1 MRRSALFF
9 ALALACVRAVPA
21 SRQTPSVPPSA
32 ATPAPS
38 LATIPTEPTL
48 SFLDEN
54 SGDESGA
61 SRVTTAPDA
70 NVCTVADDNIERAAQ
85 AVLAA
90 SPPTGSA
97 PRYTPWDHRTPPRHL
112 DRVMRRFRLRSS
124 EREILTRNGFVVLA
138 REERP
143 GFADA
148 LHDVYRSE
156 LPLYVS
162 ADAVFNA
169 VFRSNDALIADLEAW
184 RLAPTLDH
192 ALSAA
197 HAALPAAAASYPPE
211 VARDLDVYL
220 TVARSLLANTA
231 VRSRLGTDAEAAALV
246 LKANEAREFIPVE
259 LFGRTRMVD
268 FSQYT
273 PRGHYASR
281 PSLAPYFRSAMW
293 LSRLEFNLVSRS
305 SRSSAPG
312 FSPDPTETPRETVV
326 AVALSDLL
334 DRAGVTGD
342 VARLDRAWSLLAGPR
357 EDISLTQLA
366 ELRTSANVTDLRAPD
381 VAAKIRAAIGDRFQR
396 TARTHY
402 MPQGSDVLPAIASM
416 LGPRINPDTA
426 MTRPIVHSVVN
437 DRYDLGAGDVAY
449 ALGHDRA
456 LGLLA
461 SDLQEH
467 PTLRAQLDV
476 AREIAHRPHPGND
489 LYGAWYDAV
498 LALGER
504 PEGTLPSFMATEAF
518 GDLRM
523 SSALNAYGQLRHNYV
538 LMAGQSYDEGGC
550 VIPDAWVEPAPALY
564 DALIAYAEH
573 GAAAAH
579 ELADASDNLRN
590 AQTYFTTLAARLRVL
605 RAIVRDELAGRPLS
619 PEALRFLSMVV
630 EITPGSSDGPP
641 TYTGWYFDLFRGRVS
656 EGLADAHY
664 VADWYTSSNT
674 GNVAYLGAKG
684 PRMGVFVVDVGG
696 VPRAFVGPVAST
708 YEYRGPLSHRLNDEE
723 ARALTTVS
731 APWEAGYT
739 APAPAVPPLAVSAS
753 FDEENPDTSPLRITL
768 RSTRALGRVT
778 VELLDHHHVPF
789 RELAASVGARPTNLS
804 VRLGRGQYVAALAV
818 KAGEFRAVIPM
829 RWYGGGGTFGGI
841 SAE

>member
-9 ALALACVRAVPA
+9 VLSLACVSSA
-21 SRQTPSVPPSA
+21 SGPRHTPSAVVAPTPP
-32 ATPAPS
+32 P
-38 LATIPTEPTL
+38 ATIPAEAPL
-48 SFLDEN
+48 SFLDGSEVEDP
-54 SGDESGA
+54 GG
-61 SRVTTAPDA
+61 SRVATAPDA
-70 NVCTVADDNIERAAQ
+70 NVCAVADDNIERAAQ
-85 AVLAA
+85 TVLAA
-90 SPPTGSA
+90 PPPTGPA
-97 PRYTPWDHRTPPRHL
+97 PHYAPWDHRTPPRHL
-112 DRVMRRFRLRSS
+112 DRVMRRFRLRPT
-124 EREILTRNGFVVLA
+124 ERELLTRNGFVVLA

-162 ADAVFNA
+162 VDAVFNA
-169 VFRSNDALIADLEAW
+169 VFRSNDALIADLEAG
-184 RLAPTLDH
+184 RLAPTLDR

-197 HAALPAAAASYPPE
+197 HSALPSAAASYPPD

-220 TVARSLLANTA
+220 TVARSLLADTT
-231 VRSRLGTDAEAAALV
+231 VHSRLGTDEEAARIIARARA
-246 LKANEAREFIPVE
+246 ANDLTEVE
-259 LFGRTRMVD
+259 LFGRARMVD

-281 PSLAPYFRSAMW
+281 PHLAPYFRAAMW

-312 FSPDPTETPRETVV
+312 ITPDPTETPRETVV

-334 DRAGVTGD
+334 ERAGVTGD
-342 VARLDRAWSLLAGPR
+342 IARLDRAWSLLAGPR

-366 ELRTSANVTDLRAPD
+366 ELRASAGVTDLRSPD

-402 MPQGSDVLPAIASM
+402 MPQGSGVLPAIASM

-426 MTRPIVHSVVN
+426 MTRPLVHSAVGE
-437 DRYDLGAGDVAY
+437 RYDLGAGDAAY

-467 PTLRAQLDV
+467 QTLRAQLDV
-476 AREIAHRPHPGND
+476 AREIAHRPHAAND

-504 PEGTLPSFMATEAF
+504 PEGTLPSFMTTEAYA
-518 GDLRM
+518 DLRM

-550 VIPDAWVEPAPALY
+550 AIPDAWVEPAPAVY
-564 DALIAYAEH
+564 DALIAYTER
-573 GAAAAH
+573 GAAAVH
-579 ELADASDNLRN
+579 ELADGSDDLHH
-590 AQTYFTTLAARLRVL
+590 AQAYFVTLAARLRVL
-605 RAIVRDELAGRPLS
+605 RAIVRDELAGRALS

-641 TYTGWYFDLFRGRVS
+641 TYTGWYFDLFRSRVN

-664 VADWYTSSNT
+664 IADWYTSSNS

-696 VPRAFVGPVAST
+696 VPRAFVGPVASS
-708 YEYRGPLSHRLNDEE
+708 YEHRAPLSHRLNDEE
-723 ARALTTVS
+723 ARELASVS
-731 APWEAGYT
+731 ARWEASYT
-739 APAPAVPPLAVSAS
+739 APAPAVPPLAVSAG
-753 FDEENPDTSPLRITL
+753 FDEESPETSPLYITL

-789 RELAASVGARPTNLS
+789 RELAANVGARPTRLTA
-804 VRLGRGQYVAALAV
+804 RLGRGQYAAALAV
-818 KAGEFRAVIPM
+818 RAGEFRAVIPM
-829 RWYGGGGTFGGI
+829 HWYGTGRTFGGI